1 VAQDT
6 KLTDRRPKR
15 ALLASTLALIA
26 AVASIWCSARPGGFA
41 NDVRGSRQSTTPG
54 RHPARNA
61 TPDEAAD
68 RRALTPEDLI
78 GSPHVALGVPTDSDS
93 SDDVLLDRGAY
104 VASYNPKHRG
114 PNWVAWRLE
123 HADIGP
129 ARRRNDFRIDPG
141 LPRSVF
147 HVEPRDYTHSGYERG
162 HMCPSGDRTRD
173 VDQNSITFLMTNML
187 PQVHELNDGPW
198 KKLEEYERELTGN
211 GGEVVYVVAGG
222 LFTDTQPKI
231 GRGVSVPVATYKIIV
246 ALRAG
251 QTATQLTAETDLIGV
266 IMPNDA
272 SVGAHVWSD
281 YLTSVDAIEK
291 ATGYDFLSRVAEP
304 IQRVIEAR
312 VSEHREARRRRSHPV
327 EGSP

>member
-1 VAQDT
+1 MTRRT
-6 KLTDRRPKR
+6 KLTYRSLKSLPS
-15 ALLASTLALIA
+15 AAMIAVLA
-26 AVASIWCSARPGGFA
+26 AVASIWCSARPSGVT
-41 NDVRGSRQSTTPG
+41 NPST
-54 RHPARNA
+54 RSA
-61 TPDEAAD
+61 TPYEASG
-68 RRALTPEDLI
+68 RRPPFPEALL

-123 HADIGP
+123 HSDIGS
-129 ARRRNDFRIDPG
+129 AHRRNDFRVDTA
-141 LPRSVF
+141 LPLSVF

-198 KKLEEYERELTGN
+198 KKLEEHERELTRN
-211 GGEVVYVVAGG
+211 GDEAVYIVAGG
-222 LFTDTQPKI
+222 LFADTQPKI

-246 ALRAG
+246 ALRAD
-251 QTATQLTAETDLIGV
+251 QTVTQVTAETDVIGV

-272 SVGAHVWSD
+272 SVGGHVWSD
-281 YLTSVDAIEK
+281 YLTSVDEIEK

-312 VSEHREARRRRSHPV
+312 VSEYRHVRRRRSHLV